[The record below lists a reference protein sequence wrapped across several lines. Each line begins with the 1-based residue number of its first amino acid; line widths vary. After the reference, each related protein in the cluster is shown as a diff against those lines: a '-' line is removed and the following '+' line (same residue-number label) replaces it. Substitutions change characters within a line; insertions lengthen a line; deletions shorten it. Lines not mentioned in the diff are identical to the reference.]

1 MRDYV
6 RTDPN
11 EHTRTFQRHAQA
23 NGPEQHL
30 MTLRLVQEP
39 GQDLAGA
46 LKRLHEDHNLMDRVK
61 ELIKGEDGEFRTMI
75 HGDAWF
81 GNMLFK

>member
-6 RTDPN
+6 RADPN
-11 EHTRTFQRHAQA
+11 ETTREFQSQIQA
-23 NGPEQHL
+23 NNPEQDF

-39 GQDLAGA
+39 GQDFAGA
-46 LKRLHEDHNLMDRVK
+46 LQRLHEDHNLMDRMR
-61 ELIKGEDGEFRTMI
+61 EAIKGEEGEFRTMI